1 MRLRRPIALGITAT
15 AAALA
20 LTGPPPATAHSGG
33 PAVRPVSRD
42 LSRDL
47 SCDAAADGNRFPV
60 DARIHPGPDTYHPG
74 DERSHWSIGLTNTT
88 RTSCSAIHPVLVLVD
103 RGRRLKA
110 RQIRMEFHDGTRW
123 RPVTFE
129 HTDQD
134 ENIGV
139 LDDGFPGFPV
149 GAGKTVTVE
158 VRLAF
163 TAGTRPG
170 RVVADA
176 AVVQRRGDDGD
187 WVGESGSYPFTIADT
202 GSAGDSDSPSP
213 VDGTDPSL
221 PDQLA
226 ETGRN
231 ASLAGLGATAC
242 ALLVVGGALVL
253 GSRRLRVPRH

>member
-20 LTGPPPATAHSGG
+20 LTGPPPATAHSAT
-33 PAVRPVSRD
+33 PAARV
-42 LSRDL
+42 LTRDL
-47 SCDAAADGNRFPV
+47 SCDAAADGARFPV

-74 DERSHWSIGLTNTT
+74 DDRRRWSIDLTNTT
-88 RTSCSAIHPVLVLVD
+88 GTGCSAIHPVLVLVD
-103 RGRRLKA
+103 RGRELRA

-129 HTDQD
+129 HTDED

-149 GAGKTVTVE
+149 GAGKTVTVGL
-158 VRLAF
+158 RLAF
-163 TAGTRPG
+163 AEDTRPG
-170 RVVADA
+170 RVVANA

-187 WVGESGSYPFTIADT
+187 WVGESGSYPFAIAGADADADGDADT
-202 GSAGDSDSPSP
+202 GSA

-242 ALLVVGGALVL
+242 ALLAVGGALVL